1 MKKLLP
7 LAVFA
12 VMGCRDHRM
21 IQPTLAL
28 PTPGTAVPAFAFDL
42 RGGKQ
47 LQSSALTGRPTVL
60 FLWSTHC
67 PTSRRALAAYRDIQ
81 RLYTVRGV
89 RVIMLSDDESRDEL
103 ALLPKILAD
112 SGVVG
117 DVALARGKLGA
128 VFDRSATAPQRDTAR
143 VEFVLPAYLVVDRDG
158 RIAARSWGPDTPVVR
173 AAIDSLLASRPA
185 A

>member
-128 VFDRSATAPQRDTAR
+128 VFDR